1 MSAIWQPGEGG
12 QGRTRFAGP
21 TPHLHCPPASLLA
34 AVGSQPEGACVAA
47 QPSRKE
53 ECPRWEE
60 SDLGT
65 SVCRPG
71 PSQEGVGVQL
81 VAGDHMEDQPRR
93 AR

>member
-1 MSAIWQPGEGG
+1 MSTIWQPGEGG

-21 TPHLHCPPASLLA
+21 TPHLQCPPASLLA
-34 AVGSQPEGACVAA
+34 AVGS

-81 VAGDHMEDQPRR
+81 VAGDRMEDQPGR